1 MRDIVEVVISSL
13 SNVGVPVIFNALPL
27 GSTPPNQ
34 YVTFMEYRTGAELE
48 AADQEVTTE
57 RLIQVNVWSKVNY
70 SSLVNE
76 VRESLEN
83 AGFERTSEF
92 DMPYS
97 DGDSHFNKVLRFKLV
112 DEY

>member
-1 MRDIVEVVISSL
+1 MRDMIEFIISSL
-13 SNVGVPVIFNALPL
+13 SSVGVPVIFNALPM
-27 GSTPPNQ
+27 GATPPAQ
-34 YVTFMEYRTGAELE
+34 YITFMEYHTAAELE
-48 AADQEVTTE
+48 ASDQEITTE

-70 SSLVNE
+70 STIVTK
-76 VRESLEN
+76 VRNALEN

-97 DGDSHFNKVLRFKLV
+97 DGDSHFNKVLRFKFV